1 MSVAKRFRA
10 SAANAPETGA
20 SQAGFTLMEVLVA
33 LTVISV
39 ALAALLSG
47 VSDGT
52 RNARYLRDKIL
63 AHWVAMNHITEVQVR
78 NEWPAV
84 GKKEGSSPM
93 GARDWHW
100 TRVVANTPDAD
111 MRRLELEVRYDEED
125 AEPLITRAAF
135 LPRPRG

>member
-1 MSVAKRFRA
+1 
-10 SAANAPETGA
+10 
-20 SQAGFTLMEVLVA
+20 MEVLVA
-33 LTVISV
+33 LVVISI
-39 ALAALLSG
+39 ALAALLRG

-63 AHWVAMNHITEVQVR
+63 ANWVAMNYITEVQVR

-84 GKKEGSSPM
+84 GKNEGSSSM
-93 GARDWHW
+93 GTQDWHW
-100 TRVVANTPDAD
+100 TQVVANTPDAD

-125 AEPLITRAAF
+125 SDPLITRAAF

>member
-1 MSVAKRFRA
+1 
-10 SAANAPETGA
+10 
-20 SQAGFTLMEVLVA
+20 MEVLVA
-33 LTVISV
+33 LAIISI
-39 ALAALLSG
+39 ALAALLRG

-78 NEWPAV
+78 NEWPGV
-84 GKKEGSSPM
+84 GKKAGSSAM

-100 TRVVANTPDAD
+100 TLVVSNTPDAD

-125 AEPLITRAAF
+125 SEPLITRAAF
-135 LPRPRG
+135 LPRPRGS